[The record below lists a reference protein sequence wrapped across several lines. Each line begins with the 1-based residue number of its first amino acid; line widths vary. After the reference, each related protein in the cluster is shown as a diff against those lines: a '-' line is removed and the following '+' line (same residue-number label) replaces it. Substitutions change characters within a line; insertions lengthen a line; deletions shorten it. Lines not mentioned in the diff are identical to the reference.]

1 MTKRN
6 ALLIQKLM
14 GIVLLV
20 MGAIVLFTD
29 IAYDPITQ
37 TKDGTTLLFF
47 VPLGLY
53 LLITKEIV
61 ITVNTK

>member
-14 GIVLLV
+14 GIALLI

-37 TKDGTTLLFF
+37 TKDGTTLLF
-47 VPLGLY
+47 LCR
-53 LLITKEIV
+53 
-61 ITVNTK
+61 

>member
-1 MTKRN
+1 MSKRS

-14 GIVLLV
+14 GIVLLI

-53 LLITKEIV
+53 LLFTNKIL

>member
-53 LLITKEIV
+53 LLFTKQIV